1 MSAIKERILK
11 ENALAADPITYSQL
25 FWLFL
30 FGSVAGVLLEGSWYA
45 LTHGHWETHVVSVW
59 GPLCIIYGIGAV
71 GCYIGAVLLKGQRLL
86 VRFLSFTG
94 IGSAVELLCGL
105 ALEHGLHMRA
115 WNYSK
120 QFMNYKGHVSL
131 KMALIWGIVGV
142 AFGKL
147 VPGLQ
152 RLFRK
157 MQGKGWQIAC
167 CALSVLVA
175 LDLTL
180 TGLCMFRWSA
190 RHEGRGPENR
200 LEELLDQ
207 HYPDEWMEERFCEWR
222 FIKTA

>member
-1 MSAIKERILK
+1 METESIPYA
-11 ENALAADPITYSQL
+11 QM

-30 FGSVAGVLLEGSWYA
+30 FGSVAGVFLEGAWYA

-71 GCYIGAVLLKGQRLL
+71 GCYIGAVALKGQGLI
-86 VRFLSFTG
+86 VRFLTFTG

-147 VPGLQ
+147 VPILQ
-152 RLFRK
+152 RLFQK
-157 MQGKGWQIAC
+157 MQGRGWQTAC
-167 CALSVLVA
+167 AVLSVLVA
-175 LDLTL
+175 LDLTV
-180 TGLCMFRWSA
+180 TGLCMARWSA

-200 LEELLDQ
+200 VEEVLDQ
-207 HYPDEWMEERFCEWR
+207 RYPDEWMQERFCEWR